1 MESVYLAGP
10 GLAGL
15 GWAALL
21 SIDTPDMPAKWT
33 SMFCSPNDRQT
44 GWQADDLADGLAA
57 VYWPTE

>member
-1 MESVYLAGP
+1 MESVYLAG
-10 GLAGL
+10 LGL

-44 GWQADDLADGLAA
+44 GRLTDLADGLAA

>member
-10 GLAGL
+10 GWAGL
-15 GWAALL
+15 DLL

-44 GWQADDLADGLAA
+44 GWQAD
-57 VYWPTE
+57 